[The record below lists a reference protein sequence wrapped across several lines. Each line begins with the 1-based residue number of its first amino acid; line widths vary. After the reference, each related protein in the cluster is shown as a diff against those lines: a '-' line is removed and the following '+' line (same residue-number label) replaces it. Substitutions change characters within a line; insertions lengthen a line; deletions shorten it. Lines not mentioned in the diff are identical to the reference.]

1 MKVILSAPFMQEMI
15 RTASLMYDHGWDE
28 RNGGNISLM
37 LDESEIRE
45 YLDPESVLRTIPT
58 GFTAPELNGKCFLVT
73 VQSKEKL
80 YFCKRNEKKTYMTNL
95 NAYYYFYFYFANT
108 L

>member
-1 MKVILSAPFMQEMI
+1 MSHFFYIWNKNVIKSCIF
-15 RTASLMYDHGWDE
+15 
-28 RNGGNISLM
+28 
-37 LDESEIRE
+37 
-45 YLDPESVLRTIPT
+45 
-58 GFTAPELNGKCFLVT
+58 FTKLF